1 MLTAKQALIAGL
13 SRLSDEQKRPS
24 LTELE
29 LFVLDLDDILKVVT
43 FKETVEYVMPALE
56 IFLNEP
62 EYLKVELIS
71 KLHHIFTK
79 MLKSPAMVSRNTSI
93 DLLTVEIF
101 PLIS

>member
-1 MLTAKQALIAGL
+1 MTAKQSLVAGL
-13 SRLSDEQKRPS
+13 KRLGDEEKRPS

-43 FKETVEYVMPALE
+43 FRETIEYIIPALE

-71 KLHHIFTK
+71 KLHHIFSK
-79 MLKSPAMVSRNTSI
+79 MLKSPAMVSK
-93 DLLTVEIF
+93 
-101 PLIS
+101 

>member
-1 MLTAKQALIAGL
+1 
-13 SRLSDEQKRPS
+13 

-43 FKETVEYVMPALE
+43 FKETVEYVIPALE

-71 KLHHIFTK
+71 KLPFVFTK
-79 MLKSPAMVSRNTSI
+79 MLKSPALVSTQ
-93 DLLTVEIF
+93 
-101 PLIS
+101 